1 MKKLALAAAISLFAF
16 AGAAHG
22 ESSDGDGVADAV
34 DNCSEHYN
42 PSQDDTDGD
51 ACGNICD
58 ADYNQD
64 GVVSFGDF
72 GYFTGQCFGTD
83 NPVCDH
89 TEPIGDGVVGF
100 GDFGRF
106 TSMFGSVPGPS
117 GPTTGTIAC
126 P

>member
-1 MKKLALAAAISLFAF
+1 MKKLAMAAAISLFAF
-16 AGAAHG
+16 AGPTHG
-22 ESSDGDGVADAV
+22 ESSDGDGVIDSV

-51 ACGNICD
+51 DCGNICD
-58 ADYNQD
+58 ADYNND
-64 GVVSFGDF
+64 GSVGFGDF
-72 GYFTGQCFGTD
+72 GYFTGQCFGND

-89 TEPIGDGVVGF
+89 TEPVGDGVIGF